1 MKVRDII
8 HSKKNLPF
16 WNNIAEQYQL
26 YGIDEISQ
34 STYEYPNFLEELV
47 VGIKKL
53 SPSVQDI
60 VCLVYGSVSRGTADT
75 NASFFENRL
84 YLNSK
89 HYGSL
94 FTRMPSSDIDIAIIG
109 ENLDDLYDILT
120 NQVNKIAHARYSNKL
135 ISILFAPKSLVIE
148 NVFSEN
154 TPNVYKRLVQE
165 SEKLVVLGNNMLES
179 MLQNA
184 PRSETDKIYSS
195 ERVGIKHYIN
205 EHIGNSSKL
214 FVLHQELMKHFPVW
228 STKNLTKEFAGEI
241 TSPFGTTVKRI
252 KFPNRFP
259 YTTKCFN
266 FVDVNELMEFVN
278 AD

>member
-1 MKVRDII
+1 MKIRDIVR
-8 HSKKNLPF
+8 SKENLPF
-16 WNNIAEQYQL
+16 WISIADQYRG
-26 YGIDEISQ
+26 YGIDDISQ
-34 STYEYPNFLEELV
+34 STYEYLNFLDELV
-47 VGIKKL
+47 VAIKKIGPAAHDL
-53 SPSVQDI
+53 I
-60 VCLVYGSVSRGTADT
+60 CLVYGSVSRGTADT

-94 FTRMPSSDIDIAIIG
+94 FARMPSSDIDIAIIG

-120 NQVNKIAHARYSNKL
+120 NQVNKIAQARYSNKL
-135 ISILFAPKSLVIE
+135 ISILFATKSLVIE

-184 PRSETDKIYSS
+184 PRSETDKVYSS

-205 EHIGNSSKL
+205 KHIGNSSKL

-266 FVDVNELMEFVN
+266 FADVNELMEFVN